1 MSEKASEEAIVNHL
15 EETYGEKFEVE
26 TFKEGH
32 SIFKNMYGDDK
43 VIVHPEG
50 KPEQVF
56 LAGTKRDHEDKY
68 YDTYML
74 SKWGEELTGKY
85 KQEIQAIVPG
95 DYDYRVLLYVEDG
108 KYDSSM
114 KSMSAMDY
122 FSKKNQ
128 DAEVV
133 LKVAVKTSEAP
144 NPEEYYEP
152 VYRLL
157 QLLEPLGVE
166 AYGVSLGFVDDSVDA
181 ADYIRTSNVNNVPWS
196 NLDAKV
202 FGTIMVDNLAKI
214 TEPGQIEAYYEPFE
228 E

>member
-1 MSEKASEEAIVNHL
+1 MNEKASEETIVKHL
-15 EETYGEKFEVE
+15 EDTYGGKFEVE
-26 TFKEGH
+26 TSKQGN

-50 KPEQVF
+50 KPEHVF
-56 LAGTKRDHEDKY
+56 LAGIKRDHDDEF
-68 YDTYML
+68 YDTYVL
-74 SKWGEELTGKY
+74 SKWGDELTRKY
-85 KQEIQAIVPG
+85 KQEVAAIVPG
-95 DYDYRVLLYVEDG
+95 DVDYRVLLYVEDG
-108 KYDSSM
+108 KYNSSM
-114 KSMSAMDY
+114 KNLSAQDY

-133 LKVAVKTSEAP
+133 IKVAVKTAGAP
-144 NPEEYYEP
+144 NPADYYEP

-157 QLLEPLGVE
+157 QLLEPLGVQS
-166 AYGVSLGFVDDSVDA
+166 YGVSLGFVDASVDP

-202 FGTIMVDNLAKI
+202 YGTIMVDNLANI
-214 TEPGQIEAYYEPFE
+214 TEPSQIEAYYEPIE